1 MNVSVVIPAY
11 NEEEY
16 IEDCLHSLKYQT
28 VAPFEVILV
37 DNNCTDHTIDIAKNY
52 DVTIIHEQKQGM
64 IYARNAGYNFA
75 KGTIIARTDCD
86 TRVPADWI
94 EKIIKNFSENTIDGL
109 AGVVKMY
116 DVFFKSTLP
125 AILFLDIVSALAN
138 NKQVMLG
145 PNMALTRKMWHM
157 IRDKV
162 SEDETK
168 VHEDLDV
175 ALNIYKA
182 GGIVKRDNSLVADMS
197 ARRMRKNPASFFLE
211 YPVRTWRTL
220 QMYK

>member
-1 MNVSVVIPAY
+1 VVIPAY

-16 IEDCLHSLKYQT
+16 IEDCLHSLRYQT

-52 DVTIIHEQKQGM
+52 EVTIIHERKQGM
-64 IYARNAGYNFA
+64 IHARDAGYNFA

-86 TRVPADWI
+86 TRVPPDWI
-94 EKIIKNFSENTIDGL
+94 EKISKNFSENEIDGL

-116 DVFFKSTLP
+116 DLPLKTSLP
-125 AILFLDIVSALAN
+125 AIWFLDIVSYLAN
-138 NKQVMLG
+138 NRQVMLG
-145 PNMALTRKMWHM
+145 PNMALTRKMWHL
-157 IRDKV
+157 IKDSV

-182 GGIVKRDNSLVADMS
+182 GGTVKRDNSLVADMS
-197 ARRMRKNPASFFLE
+197 ARRMKKNPGSFFWE
-211 YPVRTWRTL
+211 YPIRTWNTI